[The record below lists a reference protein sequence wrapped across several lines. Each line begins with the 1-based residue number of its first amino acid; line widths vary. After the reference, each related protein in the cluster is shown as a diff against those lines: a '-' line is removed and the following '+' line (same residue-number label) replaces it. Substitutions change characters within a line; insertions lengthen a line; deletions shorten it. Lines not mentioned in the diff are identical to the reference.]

1 MGLILD
7 YPEGATPLSPEDL
20 AGLIPSHLTTRG
32 QLNEW
37 EFLNVAEGERWA
49 FARSHENI
57 LSIDFMWSLHKRMF
71 DGTWKWAGSTRIRET
86 IPGIAPEQIEIETDR
101 KSVV

>member
-1 MGLILD
+1 MGLTLD

-20 AGLIPSHLTTRG
+20 AALIPSHIANRW

-49 FARSHENI
+49 FARRHENI
-57 LSIDFMWSLHKRMF
+57 LSIDFMWSLHKRML
-71 DGTWKWAGSTRIRET
+71 DETWEWA
-86 IPGIAPEQIEIETDR
+86 
-101 KSVV
+101 